1 MELIDNKSIV
11 NSTLLLYVQ
20 IKRDLLPTPE
30 KSHYLFNLRDVSR
43 VIQGLTVV
51 KPSSLHHPDSLVKLW
66 VHEFQRVFEDRLI
79 SEADRKII
87 RE

>member
-11 NSTLLLYVQ
+11 NSTLDLYTQV
-20 IKRDLLPTPE
+20 KRDLLPTPE

-51 KPSSLHHPDSLVKLW
+51 KPSSLVTPDSLVKLW
-66 VHEFQRVFEDRLI
+66 VH
-79 SEADRKII
+79 
-87 RE
+87 